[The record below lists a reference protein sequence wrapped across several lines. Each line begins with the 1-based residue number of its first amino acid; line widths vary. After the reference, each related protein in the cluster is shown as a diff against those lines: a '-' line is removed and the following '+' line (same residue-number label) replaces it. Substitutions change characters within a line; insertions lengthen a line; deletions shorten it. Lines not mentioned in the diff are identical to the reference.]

1 MAELTYNKMNKLT
14 LIAVAAFG
22 MQFSAMAQL
31 APAPS
36 PLGKVEQKVGL
47 TDVSVVYSRPSK
59 NDRVIFGDLVP
70 MNEVWRTGANK
81 NTEITF
87 SDGVVF
93 GKDSLKAGTYALYT
107 KPGKDNWEVIFY
119 TDYSNGGLPATWD
132 DKKVALRVNAKP
144 AAVADVVESFTISID
159 KVQSNGATLTIS
171 WDKTK
176 VAVPFTVPT
185 DTKVMANI
193 TKTMSGPS
201 ANDYNSAAAYYLAN
215 KKDMK
220 QALDWSNKATEMNT
234 EAFWMLRT
242 KSLIQAE
249 MGDKAGAIA
258 SAKAG
263 LALAEKAGN
272 KDYQKMF
279 NTSIAEWSKK

>member
-1 MAELTYNKMNKLT
+1 MNKLT
-14 LIAVAAFG
+14 LIAAAAFG

-31 APAPS
+31 APQPS
-36 PLGKVEQKVGL
+36 PLAKIEQKVGL

-70 MNEVWRTGANK
+70 NNEVWRTGANK

-87 SDGVVF
+87 SDAVVF

-107 KPGKDNWEVIFY
+107 KPGKDNWEVVFY
-119 TDYSNGGLPATWD
+119 TDYSNGGLPAVWD

-144 AAVADVVESFTISID
+144 AAISDVVESFTISID
-159 KVQSNGATLTIS
+159 KVTTNGANLS
-171 WDKTK
+171 LAWDKTK
-176 VAVPFTVPT
+176 VTVPFAVPT
-185 DTKVMANI
+185 DAKVMANI
-193 TKTMSGPS
+193 KKTMGGPT
-201 ANDYNSAAAYYLAN
+201 ANDYNSAANYFLTG

-220 QALDWSNKATEMNT
+220 QALDWSTKATEMNP
-234 EAFWMLRT
+234 EAFWMFRT

-258 SAKAG
+258 SAKTGLG
-263 LALAEKAGN
+263 LAVKAGN
-272 KDYQKMF
+272 KDYEKMF
-279 NTSIAEWSKK
+279 NESIAQWSKK